1 MIEVELTYDRSSLRL
16 VIRDNGIGIA
26 QEIVSS
32 GLPGHWGISGMRERA
47 QQIGARL
54 SVWGRAGA
62 GTEVDLSIPA
72 KLAYLRAQKTNRESW
87 IHSVFKR
94 RKSS

>member
-32 GLPGHWGISGMRERA
+32 GLPGHWGISGMRER
-47 QQIGARL
+47 G
-54 SVWGRAGA
+54 S
-62 GTEVDLSIPA
+62 
-72 KLAYLRAQKTNRESW
+72 TNRSAAERLEPA
-87 IHSVFKR
+87 R
-94 RKSS
+94 RWNRG